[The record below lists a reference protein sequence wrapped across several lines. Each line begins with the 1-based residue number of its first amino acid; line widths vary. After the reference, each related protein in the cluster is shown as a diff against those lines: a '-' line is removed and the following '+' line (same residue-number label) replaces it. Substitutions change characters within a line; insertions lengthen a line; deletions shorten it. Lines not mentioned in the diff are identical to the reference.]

1 MSVKRAIL
9 MPAAVAVITLTGAIA
24 AAHAGDSIAVGKA
37 VPFAWPFTPIDIAVQ
52 EGIMKKHGFD
62 DVKVVGFDGD
72 AKEQQGL
79 VAKNIEF
86 GLGSGPGLAF
96 DAKGG
101 AGIGVCA
108 YYGAPYSLGISMP
121 YDSPIAKVEQLRGKT
136 LAVTTVGS
144 LTAWLA
150 QRLSQHLGWGT
161 DGITPVAL
169 GGLPAQLA
177 AVRTRQVDG
186 LVLAPEAA
194 FALEA
199 KKEIRQI
206 YNFGDLLPHFIT
218 EAVFARK
225 DLVKNDP
232 DMVRRFVA
240 AWLETLDFVRT
251 HKAETVDI
259 SAKVLNKSPSVISRV
274 YDHEQKGFIWDCS
287 FDPRAIG
294 LLDETFVEM
303 HLLESKPADDEL
315 FTAAFLPK
323 N

>member
-1 MSVKRAIL
+1 MSFERAIL
-9 MPAAVAVITLTGAIA
+9 MGAAVAMIMLTGAIA
-24 AAHAGDSIAVGKA
+24 SAQAGDSIAVGKA
-37 VPFAWPFTPIDIAVQ
+37 VPFAWPFTPIDIAVH

-62 DVKVVGFDGD
+62 DVKVVGFAGD

-79 VAKNIEF
+79 LAKSIEF

-96 DAKGG
+96 GAKGG

-108 YYGAPYSLGISMP
+108 YYGSPYSLGISMP
-121 YDSPIAKVEQLRGKT
+121 YDSPITDVEQLKGKK
-136 LAVTTVGS
+136 LGVTTVGS

-150 QRLSQHLGWGT
+150 QHLSQHLGWGT

-177 AVRTRQVDG
+177 ALRTHQVDG
-186 LVLAPEAA
+186 LVLATESDIPLQAD
-194 FALEA
+194 
-199 KKEIRQI
+199 KVTHQI

-240 AWLETLDFVRT
+240 AWLETLDFIRT
-251 HKAETVDI
+251 HKAATVEI
-259 SAKVLNKSPSVISRV
+259 SAKVLKKSPAVMSRV
-274 YDHEQKGFIWDCS
+274 YDYERKGFISDCS
-287 FDPRAIG
+287 FDHQAIG
-294 LLDETFVEM
+294 LLDQTLVGM
-303 HLLESKPADDEL
+303 NLLKSKPADDDL
-315 FTAAFLPK
+315 FTTAFLRK

>member
-1 MSVKRAIL
+1 MSIERAFL

-72 AKEQQGL
+72 AKQQQGL
-79 VAKNIEF
+79 LADDIEF

-101 AGIGVCA
+101 AGLGVCA
-108 YYGAPYSLGISMP
+108 YYGSPYSLGISMP
-121 YDSPIAKVEQLRGKT
+121 FDSPVTNVEQLKGKK
-136 LAVTTVGS
+136 LGVTTVGS

-150 QRLSQHLGWGT
+150 QHLSQHLGWGT
-161 DGITPVAL
+161 EGITPVSL

-177 AVRTRQVDG
+177 ALRTHQVDG
-186 LVLAPEAA
+186 LVLATESDIPLQE
-194 FALEA
+194 E
-199 KKEIRQI
+199 KETHQI

-232 DMVRRFVA
+232 DLVRRFVA
-240 AWLETLDFVRT
+240 AWLETLEFIRT
-251 HKAETVDI
+251 HKAETVEI
-259 SAKVLNKSPSVISRV
+259 SARVLNKSPSIMSRV
-274 YDHEQKGFIWDCS
+274 YDYEKKGFIWDCS
-287 FDPRAIG
+287 FDSQAIE

-303 HLLESKPADDEL
+303 HLLNSKPSNDEL
-315 FTAAFLPK
+315 FTTAFLPK